1 MLKALFFCGILT
13 VSMSIDLK
21 SEGAAM
27 DITTKKGRRGRKD
40 IDRIIVEKGRRG
52 DFSPLQPDH
61 YHSFYEIFYLWSGSC
76 RFLLKDTVYQMEAG
90 DLVFIAPG
98 ELHHSLYSAGEV
110 CEIVMI
116 YFKEEYLHLSDR
128 SADSLTSI
136 SGQGLQLH
144 SFMGSVPT
152 VYQEYLHSLLTR
164 MLTENSRFDQYSE
177 HFERCYLEELLL
189 MLMRHSVM
197 NEKEPIVEKGRR
209 GDFSPLQP
217 DHYHSFYEI
226 FYLWSGSC
234 RFLLKD
240 TVYQMEAGDLVF
252 IAPGELHHSL
262 YSAGEVCEIVMIYF
276 KEEYLHLS
284 DRSADSLTSISGQG
298 LQLHSFMG
306 SVPTVYQEYLHSLLT
321 RMLTENSRFDQY
333 SEHFERCYLEEL
345 LLMLMR
351 HSVMNEKEPD
361 LLNSRDADILLATKY
376 IYNNFRKPL
385 TLEEVS
391 SVASLSPTYF
401 SKKFKLITGMGFKE
415 YLNYVRL
422 KHAQTA
428 LLTTN
433 SSITDIAL
441 EYGFNDSNYFKDL
454 FKKVYGK
461 SPREYRKNPD

>member
-1 MLKALFFCGILT
+1 
-13 VSMSIDLK
+13 
-21 SEGAAM
+21 
-27 DITTKKGRRGRKD
+27 
-40 IDRIIVEKGRRG
+40 
-52 DFSPLQPDH
+52 
-61 YHSFYEIFYLWSGSC
+61 
-76 RFLLKDTVYQMEAG
+76 MEAG

-116 YFKEEYLHLSDR
+116 YFKEEYLHLSDL
-128 SADSLTSI
+128 SAEDTDRPA
-136 SGQGLQLH
+136 LH
-144 SFMGSVPT
+144 SFMGSVPA
-152 VYQEYLHSLLTR
+152 VYQE
-164 MLTENSRFDQYSE
+164 
-177 HFERCYLEELLL
+177 
-189 MLMRHSVM
+189 
-197 NEKEPIVEKGRR
+197 
-209 GDFSPLQP
+209 
-217 DHYHSFYEI
+217 
-226 FYLWSGSC
+226 
-234 RFLLKD
+234 
-240 TVYQMEAGDLVF
+240 A
-252 IAPGELHHSL
+252 
-262 YSAGEVCEIVMIYF
+262 
-276 KEEYLHLS
+276 
-284 DRSADSLTSISGQG
+284 
-298 LQLHSFMG
+298 
-306 SVPTVYQEYLHSLLT
+306 LHSLLT

-361 LLNSRDADILLATKY
+361 LMNSRDADILLATRY

-454 FKKVYGK
+454 FKKYTENLLGNIGK
-461 SPREYRKNPD
+461 IRIDARSTVRLPQGIFSRSPLPLHAELLPPLRSSVNNLTPSGTGKDP

>member
-1 MLKALFFCGILT
+1 
-13 VSMSIDLK
+13 
-21 SEGAAM
+21 M

-98 ELHHSLYSAGEV
+98 ELHHSLYSAGEI

-152 VYQEYLHSLLTR
+152 VYREYLHSLLTR
-164 MLTENSRFDQYSE
+164 MLTENSRFDEYSE

-189 MLMRHSVM
+189 MLMR
-197 NEKEPIVEKGRR
+197 
-209 GDFSPLQP
+209 
-217 DHYHSFYEI
+217 Y
-226 FYLWSGSC
+226 
-234 RFLLKD
+234 
-240 TVYQMEAGDLVF
+240 
-252 IAPGELHHSL
+252 
-262 YSAGEVCEIVMIYF
+262 
-276 KEEYLHLS
+276 
-284 DRSADSLTSISGQG
+284 
-298 LQLHSFMG
+298 
-306 SVPTVYQEYLHSLLT
+306 
-321 RMLTENSRFDQY
+321 
-333 SEHFERCYLEEL
+333 
-345 LLMLMR
+345 
-351 HSVMNEKEPD
+351 SVMNEKEPD
-361 LLNSRDADILLATKY
+361 LLNSRDADILLATRY

-415 YLNYVRL
+415 YLTMYGSNTPRRRFLPPTVPSRILLWNTASTTATILRTCSKKFTESLLGNIGKILIDARSTVRL
-422 KHAQTA
+422 PQGIFSRSPLPLHAE
-428 LLTTN
+428 LLPPLR
-433 SSITDIAL
+433 SSVNNLTPS
-441 EYGFNDSNYFKDL
+441 GTGKD
-454 FKKVYGK
+454 
-461 SPREYRKNPD
+461 P

>member
-13 VSMSIDLK
+13 VSMSVDLK
-21 SEGAAM
+21 SEGQLWISQLKKADAAERILTGSSWKKVAEVIFLPCSPII
-27 DITTKKGRRGRKD
+27 IT
-40 IDRIIVEKGRRG
+40 
-52 DFSPLQPDH
+52 
-61 YHSFYEIFYLWSGSC
+61 IFYLWSGSC
-76 RFLLKDTVYQMEAG
+76 RFLLKDTVYQMESG

-116 YFKEEYLHLSDR
+116 YFKEEYLHLSDW

-152 VYQEYLHSLLTR
+152 VYQEYLR
-164 MLTENSRFDQYSE
+164 
-177 HFERCYLEELLL
+177 
-189 MLMRHSVM
+189 
-197 NEKEPIVEKGRR
+197 
-209 GDFSPLQP
+209 
-217 DHYHSFYEI
+217 
-226 FYLWSGSC
+226 
-234 RFLLKD
+234 
-240 TVYQMEAGDLVF
+240 
-252 IAPGELHHSL
+252 
-262 YSAGEVCEIVMIYF
+262 
-276 KEEYLHLS
+276 
-284 DRSADSLTSISGQG
+284 
-298 LQLHSFMG
+298 
-306 SVPTVYQEYLHSLLT
+306 SLLT

-428 LLTTN
+428 LLTSD

>member
-1 MLKALFFCGILT
+1 
-13 VSMSIDLK
+13 
-21 SEGAAM
+21 M
-27 DITTKKGRRGRKD
+27 DITTKKGRRGRKN

-76 RFLLKDTVYQMEAG
+76 RFLLKDTVYQLEAG

-98 ELHHSLYSAGEV
+98 ELHHSLYSAGEI

-116 YFKEEYLHLSDR
+116 YFKE
-128 SADSLTSI
+128 
-136 SGQGLQLH
+136 
-144 SFMGSVPT
+144 
-152 VYQEYLHSLLTR
+152 EYLHSLLTR
-164 MLTENSRFDQYSE
+164 MLTENSRFDEYSE

-189 MLMRHSVM
+189 MLMR
-197 NEKEPIVEKGRR
+197 
-209 GDFSPLQP
+209 
-217 DHYHSFYEI
+217 Y
-226 FYLWSGSC
+226 
-234 RFLLKD
+234 
-240 TVYQMEAGDLVF
+240 
-252 IAPGELHHSL
+252 
-262 YSAGEVCEIVMIYF
+262 
-276 KEEYLHLS
+276 
-284 DRSADSLTSISGQG
+284 
-298 LQLHSFMG
+298 
-306 SVPTVYQEYLHSLLT
+306 
-321 RMLTENSRFDQY
+321 
-333 SEHFERCYLEEL
+333 
-345 LLMLMR
+345 
-351 HSVMNEKEPD
+351 SVMNEKEPD

>member
-1 MLKALFFCGILT
+1 
-13 VSMSIDLK
+13 
-21 SEGAAM
+21 M

-76 RFLLKDTVYQMEAG
+76 RFLLKDTVYQLEAG

-98 ELHHSLYSAGEV
+98 ELHHSLYSAGEI

-152 VYQEYLHSLLTR
+152 VYREYLHSLLTR
-164 MLTENSRFDQYSE
+164 MLTENSRFDEYSE

-189 MLMRHSVM
+189 
-197 NEKEPIVEKGRR
+197 
-209 GDFSPLQP
+209 
-217 DHYHSFYEI
+217 
-226 FYLWSGSC
+226 
-234 RFLLKD
+234 
-240 TVYQMEAGDLVF
+240 
-252 IAPGELHHSL
+252 
-262 YSAGEVCEIVMIYF
+262 
-276 KEEYLHLS
+276 
-284 DRSADSLTSISGQG
+284 
-298 LQLHSFMG
+298 
-306 SVPTVYQEYLHSLLT
+306 
-321 RMLTENSRFDQY
+321 
-333 SEHFERCYLEEL
+333 
-345 LLMLMR
+345 
-351 HSVMNEKEPD
+351 
-361 LLNSRDADILLATKY
+361 
-376 IYNNFRKPL
+376 KPL

>member
-1 MLKALFFCGILT
+1 
-13 VSMSIDLK
+13 
-21 SEGAAM
+21 M

-189 MLMRHSVM
+189 MR
-197 NEKEPIVEKGRR
+197 KE
-209 GDFSPLQP
+209 
-217 DHYHSFYEI
+217 YHTAMI
-226 FYLWSGSC
+226 
-234 RFLLKD
+234 
-240 TVYQMEAGDLVF
+240 LVTHN
-252 IAPGELHHSL
+252 IGVAA
-262 YSAGEVCEIVMIYF
+262 YMADKMIVM
-276 KEEYLHLS
+276 KQGKVVDSGDREEILHNPKS
-284 DRSADSLTSISGQG
+284 DYTK
-298 LQLHSFMG
+298 
-306 SVPTVYQEYLHSLLT
+306 
-321 RMLTENSRFDQY
+321 N
-333 SEHFERCYLEEL
+333 L
-345 LLMLMR
+345 LLA
-351 HSVMNEKEPD
+351 VP
-361 LLNSRDADILLATKY
+361 
-376 IYNNFRKPL
+376 
-385 TLEEVS
+385 
-391 SVASLSPTYF
+391 SL
-401 SKKFKLITGMGFKE
+401 KGE
-415 YLNYVRL
+415 RYV
-422 KHAQTA
+422 
-428 LLTTN
+428 
-433 SSITDIAL
+433 
-441 EYGFNDSNYFKDL
+441 
-454 FKKVYGK
+454 
-461 SPREYRKNPD
+461 

>member
-1 MLKALFFCGILT
+1 MYRGDREKSILLKEAGSFFKYYNTVIYLYLLRILWGNFIENT
-13 VSMSIDLK
+13 VFLWYSDSSFNIATAFWENRSIIRQNTGMCIE
-21 SEGAAM
+21 SEGSDM
-27 DITTKKGRRGRKD
+27 DITIKKGKRGRKD

-76 RFLLKDTVYQMEAG
+76 RFLLKDTVYQLEAG

-98 ELHHSLYSAGEV
+98 ELHHSLYSVGEV

-116 YFKEEYLHLSDR
+116 YFKEEYLHLPNFPAATNNRED
-128 SADSLTSI
+128 T
-136 SGQGLQLH
+136 GGKLH
-144 SFMGSVPT
+144 SFMGSVPA
-152 VYQEYLHSLLTR
+152 VYQDALHSLL
-164 MLTENSRFDQYSE
+164 N
-177 HFERCYLEELLL
+177 
-189 MLMRHSVM
+189 
-197 NEKEPIVEKGRR
+197 
-209 GDFSPLQP
+209 
-217 DHYHSFYEI
+217 
-226 FYLWSGSC
+226 
-234 RFLLKD
+234 
-240 TVYQMEAGDLVF
+240 
-252 IAPGELHHSL
+252 
-262 YSAGEVCEIVMIYF
+262 
-276 KEEYLHLS
+276 
-284 DRSADSLTSISGQG
+284 
-298 LQLHSFMG
+298 
-306 SVPTVYQEYLHSLLT
+306 

-415 YLNYVRL
+415 YLNFVRL